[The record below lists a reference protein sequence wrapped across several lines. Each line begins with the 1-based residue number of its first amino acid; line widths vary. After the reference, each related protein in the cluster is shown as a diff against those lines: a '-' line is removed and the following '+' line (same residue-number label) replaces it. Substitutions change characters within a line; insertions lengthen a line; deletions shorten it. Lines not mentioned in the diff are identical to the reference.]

1 MCSSAPACVTYPA
14 LVHLPMPLQAPA
26 NTAPACIPAA
36 YDRTTAPDQA
46 AAPAC
51 CVLVAFRLCFLDG
64 ELTIHHLNLGTKQVT
79 RLYGPLLDN
88 CWRYA
93 VSGKPAAPGQLPTI
107 YVSGTRELLQID
119 PGEKVLQAGWRAW
132 CCTGRCQFRCNKEM
146 DSVPSLW

>member
-1 MCSSAPACVTYPA
+1 
-14 LVHLPMPLQAPA
+14 MPLQAPA

-51 CVLVAFRLCFLDG
+51 CVLVAFRVCFLDG

-79 RLYGPLLDN
+79 RLCGPLLDN

-107 YVSGTRELLQID
+107 YVSGTRELLQIE
-119 PGEKVLQAGWRAW
+119 PGKKLLQAGPKLGAAP
-132 CCTGRCQFRCNKEM
+132 E
-146 DSVPSLW
+146 DASLGATKKWIVYPVLDERIVL